1 MKRHLTKRRAVALA
15 VATTVLAATAAFAYF
30 TALGSGTGSAR
41 TGSVAA
47 LTITQVGAGYD
58 SLVTTQDPNSEYIQD
73 QCFQCAQIG
82 QFGNSIHLA
91 NSGLQRL
98 VSATVAMRNWDPAAT
113 PGVPITLQIIGG
125 PSSTAT
131 VTIPAAQP
139 SGRPTTFNVP
149 FSFPTHPFVNDSF
162 VYSISFPTTNYPV
175 AGAPNADGLNVALS
189 NSLYQLSV
197 GSDTAPGTVWVATGA
212 GAGIAGDFPSC
223 TTPSGNTFQ
232 SVSTN
237 CGPAAAGN
245 PGAYGTNSQ
254 VTAGNA
260 DIPAVQFNVVGG
272 VAAPLY
278 PGEPPQPV
286 DFAITNPGGGPVHV
300 SDVKTTIT
308 GTNKP
313 ACDSANPAPPN
324 AWYQMTPPG
333 ASVLVADATNGGS
346 GWSVP
351 PGTTIISP
359 SGVSILMI
367 ESGTDQS
374 ACESA
379 TVNLSFS
386 ST

>member
-1 MKRHLTKRRAVALA
+1 
-15 VATTVLAATAAFAYF
+15 VLAATAAFAYF
-30 TALGSGTGSAR
+30 TALGSGTGSAQ

-73 QCFQCAQIG
+73 QCFDCAQISR
-82 QFGNSIHLA
+82 FGNSIHLA

-98 VSATVAMRNWDPAAT
+98 VSATVAMRNWGLSDI
-113 PGVPITLQIIGG
+113 PGVPITLSIDGG

-131 VTIPAAQP
+131 VTVPAAQP
-139 SGRPTTFNVP
+139 SGRPTTFNVQ
-149 FSFPTHPFVNDSF
+149 FSFPTHPFVSDSF
-162 VYSISFPTTNYPV
+162 VYGISFPTTYNHVP
-175 AGAPNADGLNVALS
+175 AGAPVADGLNVALS

-197 GSDTAPGTVWVATGA
+197 GSDTTGGTVWVQTAS

-223 TTPSGNTFQ
+223 TTPTGNTWQ
-232 SVSTN
+232 SVVTN
-237 CGPAAAGN
+237 CGTAAAGN
-245 PGAYGTNSQ
+245 PGAYGTNGQ

-308 GTNKP
+308 GTNKGV
-313 ACDSANPAPPN
+313 CNLANPAPGSTT
-324 AWYQMTPPG
+324 WYQMTPPSD
-333 ASVLVADATNGGS
+333 ATFVVADATNGGS

-379 TVNLSFS
+379 VVNLSFS